1 MPVLIVEHDEASSQ
15 LCSLL
20 APDIPNLFL
29 LVDEFVN
36 FCVPNPTTF
45 ATATTDAFH
54 QWMGHAC
61 GINGIDCHCPFEE
74 IRHCVSWLRAMLH
87 VSFRF
92 AELWPDF
99 CCMLFLIPV
108 PLIDFVCDGFF
119 SELADALPK
128 LQSQWQICCGVTS
141 CSMFG
146 DVVSAPRWFLC
157 GIRQRHGCTHNLTFP
172 PVVSESRP

>member
-1 MPVLIVEHDEASSQ
+1 
-15 LCSLL
+15 
-20 APDIPNLFL
+20 
-29 LVDEFVN
+29 
-36 FCVPNPTTF
+36 
-45 ATATTDAFH
+45 
-54 QWMGHAC
+54 
-61 GINGIDCHCPFEE
+61 
-74 IRHCVSWLRAMLH
+74 
-87 VSFRF
+87 
-92 AELWPDF
+92 
-99 CCMLFLIPV
+99 MLFLIPV

-172 PVVSESRP
+172 PVVSESTPLSSIIDCYLDDPMSSLFTFRGLNPVH